1 MRNAIVDQILMER
14 MNRRGGYDGRD
25 YARGDYGRGG
35 YDGRRGRDY
44 GRDYARGGRDGRDGN
59 YDEERFEDEDE
70 KYLMEMQDGRRG
82 VKGTGR
88 GRRRGRRRDYGE
100 TLSLTKSDIMNWK
113 HNLENAD
120 GTRGPHFNM
129 EQVME
134 AAKAVGIRFEDFDE
148 RELCMTVN
156 MLYSDYCEVNKPY
169 VSPERECHYYVELA
183 KAFLEDEDGPEPAEK
198 LALYYYCI
206 AEDE

>member
-70 KYLMEMQDGRRG
+70 TVADISMKYKNYRVIIRIKAHL
-82 VKGTGR
+82 TSSI
-88 GRRRGRRRDYGE
+88 YG
-100 TLSLTKSDIMNWK
+100 KI
-113 HNLENAD
+113 
-120 GTRGPHFNM
+120 
-129 EQVME
+129 
-134 AAKAVGIRFEDFDE
+134 EDTWD
-148 RELCMTVN
+148 C
-156 MLYSDYCEVNKPY
+156 SDYFVDCFWLVQ
-169 VSPERECHYYVELA
+169 
-183 KAFLEDEDGPEPAEK
+183 
-198 LALYYYCI
+198 
-206 AEDE
+206 

>member
-35 YDGRRGRDY
+35 
-44 GRDYARGGRDGRDGN
+44 RDGRDGN

-70 KYLMEMQDGRRG
+70 KYLMEIQDGRRG

-134 AAKAVGIRFEDFDE
+134 AAKLSESGLKTLTKENFV
-148 RELCMTVN
+148 
-156 MLYSDYCEVNKPY
+156 
-169 VSPERECHYYVELA
+169 
-183 KAFLEDEDGPEPAEK
+183 
-198 LALYYYCI
+198 
-206 AEDE
+206 

>member
-44 GRDYARGGRDGRDGN
+44 GRDYARGGRDGCDGN

-82 VKGTGR
+82 VKAQVEA
-88 GRRRGRRRDYGE
+88 DAEVVGE
-100 TLSLTKSDIMNWK
+100 IMEK
-113 HNLENAD
+113 HYL
-120 GTRGPHFNM
+120 
-129 EQVME
+129 
-134 AAKAVGIRFEDFDE
+134 
-148 RELCMTVN
+148 
-156 MLYSDYCEVNKPY
+156 
-169 VSPERECHYYVELA
+169 
-183 KAFLEDEDGPEPAEK
+183 
-198 LALYYYCI
+198 
-206 AEDE
+206 

>member
-44 GRDYARGGRDGRDGN
+44 GRDYARGGR
-59 YDEERFEDEDE
+59 
-70 KYLMEMQDGRRG
+70 
-82 VKGTGR
+82 
-88 GRRRGRRRDYGE
+88 
-100 TLSLTKSDIMNWK
+100 
-113 HNLENAD
+113 
-120 GTRGPHFNM
+120 
-129 EQVME
+129 
-134 AAKAVGIRFEDFDE
+134 
-148 RELCMTVN
+148 
-156 MLYSDYCEVNKPY
+156 
-169 VSPERECHYYVELA
+169 ECHYYVELA
-183 KAFLEDEDGPEPAEK
+183 KAFLEDDDGPEPSEK

>member
-1 MRNAIVDQILMER
+1 MAYPNYGYNSYGYVPNYAPGYVQPQYATNPYQNMQQPQQAQAIPNTVIPPTTNKRLCIS
-14 MNRRGGYDGRD
+14 
-25 YARGDYGRGG
+25 
-35 YDGRRGRDY
+35 
-44 GRDYARGGRDGRDGN
+44 
-59 YDEERFEDEDE
+59 
-70 KYLMEMQDGRRG
+70 QDGRRG

-183 KAFLEDEDGPEPAEK
+183 KAFLEDDDGPEPSEK

>member
-44 GRDYARGGRDGRDGN
+44 RRDYARGGRDGRDGN

-82 VKGTGR
+82 VKGTALLLLYR
-88 GRRRGRRRDYGE
+88 GR
-100 TLSLTKSDIMNWK
+100 
-113 HNLENAD
+113 
-120 GTRGPHFNM
+120 
-129 EQVME
+129 
-134 AAKAVGIRFEDFDE
+134 
-148 RELCMTVN
+148 
-156 MLYSDYCEVNKPY
+156 
-169 VSPERECHYYVELA
+169 
-183 KAFLEDEDGPEPAEK
+183 
-198 LALYYYCI
+198 
-206 AEDE
+206 

>member
-14 MNRRGGYDGRD
+14 MNRHGGYDGRD

-70 KYLMEMQDGRRG
+70 KYLMEMQD
-82 VKGTGR
+82 
-88 GRRRGRRRDYGE
+88 D
-100 TLSLTKSDIMNWK
+100 
-113 HNLENAD
+113 
-120 GTRGPHFNM
+120 
-129 EQVME
+129 
-134 AAKAVGIRFEDFDE
+134 
-148 RELCMTVN
+148 
-156 MLYSDYCEVNKPY
+156 
-169 VSPERECHYYVELA
+169 
-183 KAFLEDEDGPEPAEK
+183 DGPEPSEK

-206 AEDE
+206 AENE

>member
-100 TLSLTKSDIMNWK
+100 ILSLTKSDIMNWK
-113 HNLENAD
+113 HNLE
-120 GTRGPHFNM
+120 
-129 EQVME
+129 
-134 AAKAVGIRFEDFDE
+134 
-148 RELCMTVN
+148 
-156 MLYSDYCEVNKPY
+156 MLMVPEVLILIWNK
-169 VSPERECHYYVELA
+169 LW
-183 KAFLEDEDGPEPAEK
+183 KQQK
-198 LALYYYCI
+198 LSESGLKTLTK
-206 AEDE
+206 ENFV

>member
-35 YDGRRGRDY
+35 YDGHRGRDY

-59 YDEERFEDEDE
+59 YDEDD
-70 KYLMEMQDGRRG
+70 
-82 VKGTGR
+82 
-88 GRRRGRRRDYGE
+88 
-100 TLSLTKSDIMNWK
+100 
-113 HNLENAD
+113 
-120 GTRGPHFNM
+120 
-129 EQVME
+129 
-134 AAKAVGIRFEDFDE
+134 
-148 RELCMTVN
+148 
-156 MLYSDYCEVNKPY
+156 
-169 VSPERECHYYVELA
+169 
-183 KAFLEDEDGPEPAEK
+183 DGPEPSEK

>member
-70 KYLMEMQDGRRG
+70 KYFMEMQDGRRG

-113 HNLENAD
+113 HNLE
-120 GTRGPHFNM
+120 
-129 EQVME
+129 
-134 AAKAVGIRFEDFDE
+134 
-148 RELCMTVN
+148 
-156 MLYSDYCEVNKPY
+156 MLMVPEVLILIWNK
-169 VSPERECHYYVELA
+169 LW
-183 KAFLEDEDGPEPAEK
+183 KQQK
-198 LALYYYCI
+198 LSESGLKTLTK
-206 AEDE
+206 ENFV

>member
-35 YDGRRGRDY
+35 YDGRRGRD
-44 GRDYARGGRDGRDGN
+44 

-134 AAKAVGIRFEDFDE
+134 AAKAVGDGKGLSVVMSKD
-148 RELCMTVN
+148 TV
-156 MLYSDYCEVNKPY
+156 LYGGVDITDQVLK
-169 VSPERECHYYVELA
+169 
-183 KAFLEDEDGPEPAEK
+183 K
-198 LALYYYCI
+198 LASD
-206 AEDE
+206 AKK

>member
-44 GRDYARGGRDGRDGN
+44 GRDYARGGR
-59 YDEERFEDEDE
+59 
-70 KYLMEMQDGRRG
+70 
-82 VKGTGR
+82 
-88 GRRRGRRRDYGE
+88 
-100 TLSLTKSDIMNWK
+100 
-113 HNLENAD
+113 
-120 GTRGPHFNM
+120 
-129 EQVME
+129 
-134 AAKAVGIRFEDFDE
+134 
-148 RELCMTVN
+148 ELCMTVN

-183 KAFLEDEDGPEPAEK
+183 KAFLEDDDGPEPSEK

>member
-25 YARGDYGRGG
+25 YARGDY
-35 YDGRRGRDY
+35 
-44 GRDYARGGRDGRDGN
+44 GRDGN

-134 AAKAVGIRFEDFDE
+134 AAKLSESGLKTLTKENFV
-148 RELCMTVN
+148 
-156 MLYSDYCEVNKPY
+156 
-169 VSPERECHYYVELA
+169 
-183 KAFLEDEDGPEPAEK
+183 
-198 LALYYYCI
+198 
-206 AEDE
+206 

>member
-44 GRDYARGGRDGRDGN
+44 GRDYARGGRGGRDGN

-70 KYLMEMQDGRRG
+70 KYLMEIQ
-82 VKGTGR
+82 
-88 GRRRGRRRDYGE
+88 
-100 TLSLTKSDIMNWK
+100 
-113 HNLENAD
+113 D

-183 KAFLEDEDGPEPAEK
+183 KAFLEDDDGPEPSEK

-206 AEDE
+206 AENE

>member
-25 YARGDYGRGG
+25 YARGDYG
-35 YDGRRGRDY
+35 
-44 GRDYARGGRDGRDGN
+44 RGGRDGRDGN

-100 TLSLTKSDIMNWK
+100 T
-113 HNLENAD
+113 
-120 GTRGPHFNM
+120 
-129 EQVME
+129 
-134 AAKAVGIRFEDFDE
+134 
-148 RELCMTVN
+148 
-156 MLYSDYCEVNKPY
+156 
-169 VSPERECHYYVELA
+169 
-183 KAFLEDEDGPEPAEK
+183 
-198 LALYYYCI
+198 
-206 AEDE
+206 

>member
-70 KYLMEMQDGRRG
+70 KYLMEITMKNALKMRMRN
-82 VKGTGR
+82 T
-88 GRRRGRRRDYGE
+88 
-100 TLSLTKSDIMNWK
+100 SWK
-113 HNLENAD
+113 CKMVD
-120 GTRGPHFNM
+120 
-129 EQVME
+129 
-134 AAKAVGIRFEDFDE
+134 
-148 RELCMTVN
+148 
-156 MLYSDYCEVNKPY
+156 
-169 VSPERECHYYVELA
+169 VE
-183 KAFLEDEDGPEPAEK
+183 
-198 LALYYYCI
+198 
-206 AEDE
+206 

>member
-1 MRNAIVDQILMER
+1 MVPEVLI
-14 MNRRGGYDGRD
+14 
-25 YARGDYGRGG
+25 
-35 YDGRRGRDY
+35 
-44 GRDYARGGRDGRDGN
+44 
-59 YDEERFEDEDE
+59 
-70 KYLMEMQDGRRG
+70 
-82 VKGTGR
+82 
-88 GRRRGRRRDYGE
+88 
-100 TLSLTKSDIMNWK
+100 
-113 HNLENAD
+113 
-120 GTRGPHFNM
+120 FNM

-183 KAFLEDEDGPEPAEK
+183 KAFLEDDDGPEPSEK

>member
-44 GRDYARGGRDGRDGN
+44 GRDGN

-100 TLSLTKSDIMNWK
+100 TLSLTKSDIMN
-113 HNLENAD
+113 
-120 GTRGPHFNM
+120 
-129 EQVME
+129 
-134 AAKAVGIRFEDFDE
+134 
-148 RELCMTVN
+148 
-156 MLYSDYCEVNKPY
+156 
-169 VSPERECHYYVELA
+169 
-183 KAFLEDEDGPEPAEK
+183 
-198 LALYYYCI
+198 
-206 AEDE
+206 